1 LVDKSL
7 FKWVWGMYT
16 VGMDSH
22 DEPTGYTLPPL
33 SDEFLFQVI
42 FCMEDQAN
50 EYCVDLK
57 DGIITEAAFVVDR
70 REIDPPRFL
79 DLPPWYPSDG
89 FRTMEKFVSTLR
101 NPIYRERLRQVLQ
114 SGKGVF
120 RQFKD
125 VLHEQS
131 SLERLWYYYKDRE
144 IRRRIFH
151 WYERHDEAFRLARL
165 GEEAPED
172 GPGELIRED
181 FSIVTDAEPYLE
193 DIEAA
198 GARIVERLHA
208 SGQRTDMHIAVQVRE
223 AWKAHV
229 DDKHVVALSL
239 SGQFVAFIRYR
250 VYVDE
255 GVAVIRCYAVEEEFQ
270 GMGVFHYLFDSLCSR
285 LNNQGIREVVVRLA
299 GESIKIEHM
308 FESVNPVNLTRT
320 ISISVPQWCDDIS
333 NSEQSPFV

>member
-1 LVDKSL
+1 
-7 FKWVWGMYT
+7 MYT
-16 VGMDSH
+16 VAMDSH
-22 DEPTGYTLPPL
+22 DEQTGYTLPPL
-33 SDEFLFQVI
+33 TDEFLFQVI

-57 DGIITEAAFVVDR
+57 DGVITETAFVADR
-70 REIDPPRFL
+70 RGIDPPRFL

-181 FSIVTDAEPYLE
+181 FAIVAEAEPYLE
-193 DIEAA
+193 DIQAA

-208 SGQRTDMHIAVQVRE
+208 SGQRTDLHIAVQVRE
-223 AWKAHV
+223 AWKEHV

-250 VYVDE
+250 VYAEE
-255 GVAVIRCYAVEEEFQ
+255 GVAVIRCYAVEDEFQ
-270 GMGVFHYLFDSLCSR
+270 GLGVFHYLFDSLCAI

-320 ISISVPQWCDDIS
+320 ISISIPHWCDDIS
-333 NSEQSPFV
+333 NIEQSSFV

>member
-1 LVDKSL
+1 MADKSL
-7 FKWVWGMYT
+7 FKWEWGMYT

-22 DEPTGYTLPPL
+22 DEPIGYTLPPL

-57 DGIITEAAFVVDR
+57 DGIITETAFVADR
-70 REIDPPRFL
+70 REIDPLRFL

-131 SLERLWYYYKDRE
+131 SMERLWYYYKDRE

-172 GPGELIRED
+172 SPGELIRED
-181 FSIVTDAEPYLE
+181 FTIVTDAGPYLE
-193 DIEAA
+193 DIDAA

-223 AWKAHV
+223 AWKGHV

-255 GVAVIRCYAVEEEFQ
+255 RVAVIRCYAVEEEFQ
-270 GMGVFHYLFDSLCSR
+270 GLGVFHYLFDGLCSM

-308 FESVNPVNLTRT
+308 FESANPVNLTRT
-320 ISISVPQWCDDIS
+320 ISIPVPQ
-333 NSEQSPFV
+333 

>member
-1 LVDKSL
+1 
-7 FKWVWGMYT
+7 MYT

-57 DGIITEAAFVVDR
+57 DGIITETAFVADR
-70 REIDPPRFL
+70 REIDPQRFL

-181 FSIVTDAEPYLE
+181 FAIVTDAGPYLE
-193 DIEAA
+193 DIESA

-208 SGQRTDMHIAVQVRE
+208 SGQRTDLHIAVQVRE
-223 AWKAHV
+223 AWKEHV

-255 GVAVIRCYAVEEEFQ
+255 GVAVIRCYAVDEEFQ
-270 GMGVFHYLFDSLCSR
+270 GLGVFHYLFDSLCAQ

-320 ISISVPQWCDDIS
+320 ISISVQQWCDDIS
-333 NSEQSPFV
+333 NIEQSSFV